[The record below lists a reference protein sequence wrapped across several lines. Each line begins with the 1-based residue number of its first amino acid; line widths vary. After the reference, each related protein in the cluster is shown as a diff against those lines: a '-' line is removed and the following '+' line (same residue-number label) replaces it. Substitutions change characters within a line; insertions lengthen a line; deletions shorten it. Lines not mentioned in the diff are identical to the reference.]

1 MNSILVAALC
11 GIAFT
16 GGALLTLWL
25 RAWAQP
31 SKEPQ
36 AKRSIDLQE
45 RWTDQQDVVIAQRK
59 VQLMILEDIRDALKG
74 GAK

>member
-16 GGALLTLWL
+16 GGALVTISLYG
-25 RAWAQP
+25 WANRSGGKQ
-31 SKEPQ
+31 
-36 AKRSIDLQE
+36 KRVIELQE
-45 RWTDQQDVVIAQRK
+45 RLVDQGDKLIAQRK